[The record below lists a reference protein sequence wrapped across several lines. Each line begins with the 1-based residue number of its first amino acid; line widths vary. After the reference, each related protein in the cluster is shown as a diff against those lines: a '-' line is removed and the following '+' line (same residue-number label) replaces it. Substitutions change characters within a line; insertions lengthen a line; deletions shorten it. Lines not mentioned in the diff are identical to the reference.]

1 MEDNEMVIKYEF
13 INGEK
18 FEIEVSS
25 DLSNTIVQIES
36 EIIKSNRRETMRHQ
50 SISEILD
57 KSDMLID
64 PNINVEEEILKRFA
78 SYKLHEAISKLKPKE
93 QELIHKL
100 YLDKQTMSQAEYAK
114 SLGVTENSIK
124 QSAKWIKKKLRKL
137 F

>member
-1 MEDNEMVIKYEF
+1 MVIKYEF

-18 FEIEVSS
+18 VELDVSS
-25 DLSNTIVQIES
+25 DLGATMLQIEA
-36 EIIKSNRRETMRHQ
+36 EIRKSNRRETMRHQ

-57 KSDMLID
+57 NSDMLID